1 MELNGDGLI
10 DVLSGSY
17 SRQDEDMAGLFQ
29 VLYGKKGGG
38 FGKPE
43 VLNGSDGQPLILPK
57 QKNGEDDDGVI
68 DAICTRPTAVDLDG
82 DGKLDIV
89 SGNFR
94 GTFGFFRG
102 EGGGKFAPK
111 VEWLQSDGKPLAVD
125 AHGDPF
131 FVDHDGDGDLDLWSG
146 SAQGGVFLFENVGS
160 KTAPKWGA
168 RKTIVEPKGHTP
180 IADDESEPQF
190 GDAHLKGPQSDTRIW
205 LADVDGDKKLDLLVG
220 DTARLMNLAKGVDEK
235 TAREKFVAWRKKQK
249 EFFAANQP
257 EGEEAMKKWQQ
268 GYEALEKERE
278 QFAKEESTG
287 FVWLFR
293 GK

>member
-1 MELNGDGLI
+1 MEIDGDGLI

-43 VLNGSDGQPLILPK
+43 VLKGSDGQPLILPK
-57 QKNGEDDDGVI
+57 EANGDDDGVI
-68 DAICTRPTAVDLDG
+68 DVICTRPAAVDLDG

-89 SGNFR
+89 AGNFR
-94 GTFGFFRG
+94 GTFGWFRG
-102 EGGGKFAPK
+102 EGSGKFAPK
-111 VEWLQSDGKPLAVD
+111 AEWLRSGNSPIAVES
-125 AHGDPF
+125 HGDPF

-160 KTAPKWGA
+160 RTSPKWA
-168 RKTIVEPKGHTP
+168 EKATVVPAKGHTP
-180 IADDESEPQF
+180 VKADDEPLF
-190 GDAHLKGPQSDTRIW
+190 GDAHLKAPQGDTRVW

-220 DTARLMNLAKGVDEK
+220 DTVRLVHVGKGIDEA
-235 TAREKFVAWRKKQK
+235 TARTKLLAWQKKQRA
-249 EFFAANQP
+249 FFAEKQP
-257 EGEEAMKKWQQ
+257 EGGPAMQEWQEK
-268 GYEALEKERE
+268 YEALEKERE
-278 QFAKEESTG
+278 AFAPEESTG
-287 FVWLFR
+287 FVWFYK